1 MELQKIRNI
10 GIMAH
15 IDAGKTTTTERILFY
30 SGKSHKIGEVDD
42 GEATMDWME
51 QEQNRGITITSAAT
65 TLFWKEHQI
74 NIIDTPGHVDF
85 TAEVE
90 RSLRVLDGAIA
101 IFCAVG
107 GVESQSET
115 VWHQANKYKVPR
127 IAFINKLDRS
137 GANFFAVVDELKE
150 KFKIDAVPIQIPI
163 GCEDKVEGVI
173 DLIKMKEILYTKGSD
188 GQQFHETDIRKEL
201 QEEATLWHE
210 NLIDSLTTYSDEM
223 TELALMEEPIPISLI
238 HKTIREAVSSL
249 QFIPVLTGTS
259 LKNVG
264 IQPLLDAVVSYL
276 PSPLDVTVTKA
287 INPKKESE
295 VEIPCDANKQPVAL
309 AFKIQNDKEAGYLTF
324 IRMYSGTFKKGDAI
338 LNVAKKKRERIN
350 RIVRMH
356 SNKLEPL
363 DSISAGDIGVLI
375 GLKETQ
381 TGDTLTSEGY
391 QVLLEK
397 PLFPQPVI
405 SVSLEPKSLAEQDK
419 LKKVLE
425 ILQKEDPTFT
435 VTENSDTG
443 QMIMSGMGE
452 LHLDVLTTRLLSE
465 FKLEARVGA
474 PQVSYRESITKNA
487 SATGC
492 FNKIIANKEN
502 SCSIT
507 IDVKPARQGEGNS
520 YHSQIPSGKI
530 PSDIQE
536 MIRFSIENSFGA
548 GIAFGYPAID
558 IDVTITDI
566 VYDQEKS
573 TPLALQGAAAIAFDK
588 ACSEAQPIL
597 LTPVMKLSISTPKES
612 VGEVIASITA
622 RGGLINA
629 IEDKH
634 TSDLIH
640 AQAPLEKMFGYTTT
654 LRSMTQ
660 GRGFF
665 AMEFSHYQ
673 PKQ

>member
-1 MELQKIRNI
+1 MDLQKIRNI

-65 TLFWKEHQI
+65 TLFWQEHQI

-115 VWHQANKYKVPR
+115 VWHQANRYKVPR
-127 IAFINKLDRS
+127 IAFVNKLDRS
-137 GANFFAVVDELKE
+137 GADFFAVVDELKE

-163 GCEDKVEGVI
+163 GCEDKVEGII
-173 DLIKMKEILYTKGSD
+173 DLINMKEILYPKGSD
-188 GQQFHETDIRKEL
+188 GQEFTLADIRSEL
-201 QEEATLWHE
+201 LEEASLWRE
-210 NLIDSLTTYSDEM
+210 NLIDSLTNYSDEM
-223 TELALMEEPIPISLI
+223 TELALSEEPIPISLI
-238 HKTIREAVSSL
+238 HKTIREAVL
-249 QFIPVLTGTS
+249 TLNFLPVLTGTS

-276 PSPLDVTVTKA
+276 PSPIDVNATKA
-287 INPKKESE
+287 IVAKKEIE
-295 VEIPCDANKQPVAL
+295 VEVPCDPSKQPVAL

-324 IRMYSGTFKKGDAI
+324 IRMYSGTLKKGDAI

-356 SNKLEPL
+356 SNKPEPL
-363 DSISAGDIGVLI
+363 DSISAGDIAVLI

-397 PLFPQPVI
+397 PIFPQPVI

-419 LKKVLE
+419 LKKALE
-425 ILQKEDPTFT
+425 VLQKEDPTFS
-435 VTENSDTG
+435 VSENSDTG
-443 QMIMSGMGE
+443 QMIISGMGE

-474 PQVSYRESITKNA
+474 PQVSYRESIQKAA
-487 SATGC
+487 SATGS

-507 IDVKPARQGEGNS
+507 LEVKPAKQSAGNS
-520 YHSQIPSGKI
+520 FSCLAAVAKVPPEVK
-530 PSDIQE
+530 E
-536 MIRFSIENSFGA
+536 MINLSIENSFGS
-548 GIAFGYPAID
+548 GIAFGYPSID
-558 IDVTITDI
+558 IDVTLTDI
-566 VYDQEKS
+566 EYDQEKS
-573 TPLALQGAAAIAFDK
+573 TPLAIQGAAAMAFDK
-588 ACSEAQPIL
+588 ACSLADPIL
-597 LTPVMKLSISTPKES
+597 LTPVMKLSITSPKES

-622 RGGLINA
+622 RGGLISA

-640 AQAPLEKMFGYTTT
+640 AQAPLEKMFGYTTS

-660 GRGFF
+660 GRGSF

-673 PKQ
+673 PK